1 MLRERQA
8 LNTMRVLLVG
18 WDGAEPSLVGELT
31 ARGQMPNLARLT
43 RAGLLTEIASTTRPE
58 SATAWATLLTA
69 APPAAHGVFG
79 FAYHAPSSYR
89 TQLHT
94 TAGLHQPFVWERLST
109 AGLNSL
115 VINPPMAYPPRP
127 LRGAL
132 VCGQMTPSA
141 AHVFTYPADLSAR
154 LRRAGYPLDA
164 EPPEPNEDREAYLA
178 RMEAQ
183 VARRT
188 EIALD
193 LLREQ
198 PWDFVLVAYTE
209 LDRLQ
214 HFFWADM
221 DAQHPAHAR
230 RRPTARTAQGIVRH
244 YQALDQA
251 LGALLDAARPDL
263 TIVVSDHGFGPCSR
277 KVYMNVWLRQ
287 LGLFI
292 PKPSGAA
299 LGVGA
304 LGELRRLRRWAPAR
318 ALKRRL
324 LGARPLVGHDLQT
337 AAFEQ
342 GVDWQRTRAWF
353 SEAGG
358 IRINLA
364 GREPAGIVR
373 PGAEY
378 DALRAL
384 LMDEA
389 LALRDPLSGLP
400 IFARA
405 EPREALYPGSPHLE
419 AAPDI
424 VLETFHPRAHALQNH
439 IPLSGHAAPPD
450 EAICADAF
458 PYTATHTD
466 RALLAANRPPD
477 VPVADL
483 ADVGRWALSAF
494 GLAEQDVPIS
504 AARAPLATEDEAALR
519 ARLRMLGYMD

>member
-1 MLRERQA
+1 MKV
-8 LNTMRVLLVG
+8 MLVG
-18 WDGAEPSLVGELT
+18 WDGAEPSLVGELI
-31 ARGQMPNLARLT
+31 AGGQMPNLARLT
-43 RAGLLTEIASTTRPE
+43 RGGLLTEIASTIRPE
-58 SATAWATLLTA
+58 SAVAWATLLTA
-69 APPAAHGVFG
+69 SPPAAHGVFG
-79 FAYHAPSSYR
+79 FAYHAPGSYR
-89 TQLHT
+89 TRLYT
-94 TAGLHQPFVWERLST
+94 TAGQHQPFLWERLSA
-109 AGLNSL
+109 AGLTS
-115 VINPPMAYPPRP
+115 VAINPPMTYPPRP

-141 AHVFTYPADLSAR
+141 EHIFTYPADLSAR
-154 LRRAGYPLDA
+154 LRAMGYPLDA
-164 EPPEPNEDREAYLA
+164 EPPEPDEDREAYLA

-198 PWDFVLVAYTE
+198 RWDFALVAYTE

-230 RRPTARTAQGIVRH
+230 RQPTGRTTDGIARH
-244 YQALDQA
+244 YRALDAA
-251 LGALLDAARPDL
+251 LGALLDVAHPDL
-263 TIVVSDHGFGPCSR
+263 AIIVSDHGFGPCSR
-277 KVYMNVWLRQ
+277 KVHMNVWLRR

-292 PKPSGAA
+292 PKLSGAA

-304 LGELRRLRRWAPAR
+304 LSELRRLRRWAPAR

-324 LGARPLVGHDLQT
+324 LGQRPLVGHDLQT
-337 AAFEQ
+337 TAFEQ
-342 GVDWQRTRAWF
+342 GVEWQRTRAWF

-364 GREPAGIVR
+364 GREPQGVVR
-373 PGAEY
+373 PGQEY
-378 DALRAL
+378 EALRATL
-384 LMDEA
+384 IDAA
-389 LALRDPLSGLP
+389 LSLRDPLSGLP

-405 EPREALYPGSPHLE
+405 EPRESLYPGSPHLE

-424 VLETFHPRAHALQNH
+424 ILETFHPRAHALQNH
-439 IPLSGHAAPPD
+439 IPLSGHAASPD
-450 EAICADAF
+450 AAICADAF

-477 VPVADL
+477 MPVADL
-483 ADVGRWALSAF
+483 AGVGRWALGAF
-494 GLAEQDVPIS
+494 GL
-504 AARAPLATEDEAALR
+504 
-519 ARLRMLGYMD
+519 